1 MCFPAITEWGTFIC
15 EACTVRSV
23 TGRELTDRAD
33 GELMALERMRLLD
46 MAHHWSVGTHTTYQG
61 KLRIVRKFEDRYG
74 VAILLPTPLLRP
86 PHGVDI
92 PLMWCQEAYSL
103 RLSPAKRSEGTN
115 MNLAFSTVRQLR
127 SAVSQFLTWDM
138 MVATPGAFMDQQRRV
153 LQLPCRA
160 TDGLGYTLYSAG
172 MRARVGDESH
182 PSVALLDCHI
192 RALDQELNR
201 SYLASTSPLERREL
215 ALAGLANLFLWLGWL
230 RSSEC
235 WELSWADLL
244 VIEPADS
251 ATVDLPTGCGMV
263 SGRLAPETKSARSH
277 RPDVPMA
284 YKSLSGL
291 HLGKWFHR
299 ARAASGLGAN
309 WPQSTARIFIQ
320 NDGTP
325 WTSKFFRHRFLYPSL
340 HRQRAAGDAYLRP
353 FDGSPGNTLEA
364 KFWSLHCYRRG
375 ARSHVSR
382 GGKFGKNRLRRATK
396 DEVYEHGRWRRR
408 RSGEDI
414 DKIYQAWPLRDRI
427 KLTLYCM

>member
-263 SGRLAPETKSARSH
+263 SGRLAPETK
-277 RPDVPMA
+277 
-284 YKSLSGL
+284 
-291 HLGKWFHR
+291 
-299 ARAASGLGAN
+299 
-309 WPQSTARIFIQ
+309 
-320 NDGTP
+320 
-325 WTSKFFRHRFLYPSL
+325 
-340 HRQRAAGDAYLRP
+340 
-353 FDGSPGNTLEA
+353 
-364 KFWSLHCYRRG
+364 
-375 ARSHVSR
+375 
-382 GGKFGKNRLRRATK
+382 
-396 DEVYEHGRWRRR
+396 
-408 RSGEDI
+408 
-414 DKIYQAWPLRDRI
+414 
-427 KLTLYCM
+427 

>member
-1 MCFPAITEWGTFIC
+1 
-15 EACTVRSV
+15 
-23 TGRELTDRAD
+23 
-33 GELMALERMRLLD
+33 MRLLN
-46 MAHHWSVGTHTTYQG
+46 MAHHWSVGTHTTYQS
-61 KLRIVRKFEDRYG
+61 KLCIVRKFEDRYG
-74 VAILLPTPLLRP
+74 INIILPTPLLWL

-103 RLSPAKRSEGTN
+103 WLSPAKRSEGTN
-115 MNLAFSTVRQLR
+115 MNLAFLTVQQLC
-127 SAVSQFLTWDM
+127 SAVSQFLIWDM

-172 MRARVGDESH
+172 MQARVGDETH
-182 PSVALLDCHI
+182 PSIALLDCRF
-192 RALDQELNR
+192 RALDQELNHA
-201 SYLASTSPLERREL
+201 YLTSTSPLERCEI

-235 WELSWADLL
+235 WALSWEDLM

-251 ATVDLPTGCGMV
+251 ATVDLPTGFGMV
-263 SGRLAPETKSARSH
+263 SGCLAPETKSARSH

-284 YKSLSGL
+284 YKSLSGF

-299 ARAASGLGAN
+299 ARAVSGLGAN
-309 WPQSTARIFIQ
+309 WPQSTACVFTHQ
-320 NDGTP
+320 DGTP
-325 WTSKFFRHRFLYPSL
+325 WTSKFFCQRFLYLSL
-340 HRQRAAGDAYLRP
+340 HRQRAAGDPHLRP

-382 GGKFGKNRLRRATK
+382 GGKFGKHRLCRATK

-427 KLTLYCM
+427 KLTLYCI